1 MNELNYYGVKELNKS
16 TITSISGGGDLAYKL
31 AYLFG
36 MLINQGP
43 TQCERMNKY

>member
-1 MNELNYYGVKELNKS
+1 MKELNYYRVQELNSS
-16 TITSISGGGDLAYKL
+16 TITDVSGGGDIAYKL